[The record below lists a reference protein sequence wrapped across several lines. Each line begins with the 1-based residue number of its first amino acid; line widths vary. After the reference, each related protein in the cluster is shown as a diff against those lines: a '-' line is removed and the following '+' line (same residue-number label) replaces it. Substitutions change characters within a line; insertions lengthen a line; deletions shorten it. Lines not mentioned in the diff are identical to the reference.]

1 MDIKEIKKK
10 EKRKLLVSLFER
22 DKPYVVILGFSIV
35 LPTIGGEFEAGLS
48 ICVLELVLYYC
59 FVWIYRGFKEPKEEN
74 TDKNNN

>member
-10 EKRKLLVSLFER
+10 ESYWYPFSKGINRIL
-22 DKPYVVILGFSIV
+22 VVILEFSIV